1 MALSLKPN
9 EELMVSAISAG
20 IVYSIFQL
28 DAPNLADVRATTPG
42 GAQSQNIHGSVK
54 TAVYTS
60 AAVIGG
66 ISILAKSPTV
76 FVVGGVM
83 IVAEAWKYYH
93 ANLVHPASNSAKSTA
108 AQISNS

>member
-28 DAPNLADVRATTPG
+28 NVNSLADVRATAPA
-42 GAQSQNIHGSVK
+42 GAQAANIHGSVK
-54 TAVYTS
+54 AAAYTS

-66 ISILAKSPTV
+66 ISLLAKSPTV

-83 IVAEAWKYYH
+83 IVAETWKYYH
-93 ANLVHPASNSAKSTA
+93 ANMVHPASGSAKGTA
-108 AQISNS
+108 AQIANS

>member
-28 DAPNLADVRATTPG
+28 DAPNLADVRATSPG
-42 GAQSQNIHGSVK
+42 GAQSKNIHGSVK
-54 TAVYTS
+54 TAAFTS

-66 ISILAKSPTV
+66 ISLLAKSPTV
-76 FVVGGVM
+76 FVVGGMM
-83 IVAEAWKYYH
+83 IIVEGWKYYH
-93 ANLVHPASNSAKSTA
+93 ANLVHPASGSAKATA
-108 AQISNS
+108 SQIANS